1 MSILITMKTKV
12 ITQGFNAPVMP
23 LGVVMKPPLS
33 RHTVTRIM
41 CGYLRHGG

>member
-1 MSILITMKTKV
+1 MSFASKTNA
-12 ITQGFNAPVMP
+12 ITQGFTAPAMTR
-23 LGVVMKPPLS
+23 GVVMQPPLS